1 MHQMIPYMGY
11 LNYTEIIT
19 TSNGEYSKRYKV
31 HSATMCLKFKLMS
44 GPSCSGEKT
53 ASLLAYSLFLILD

>member
-1 MHQMIPYMGY
+1 MYMHQMIPYMGY

-44 GPSCSGEKT
+44 GPPAVVKR
-53 ASLLAYSLFLILD
+53 LPPY